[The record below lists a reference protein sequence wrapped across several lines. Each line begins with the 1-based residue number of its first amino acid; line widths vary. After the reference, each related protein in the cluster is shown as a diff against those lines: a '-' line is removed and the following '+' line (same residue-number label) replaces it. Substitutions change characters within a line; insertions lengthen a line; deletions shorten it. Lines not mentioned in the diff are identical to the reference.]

1 MTTMDDKTEQYEF
14 EVNGHEFKSTD
25 QKVPAREILEQ
36 AAKEGAIPG
45 NPQDYEL
52 KSLILDDR
60 VYGPDE
66 EVDLSKDNQFITLP
80 TTPTTVT

>member
-1 MTTMDDKTEQYEF
+1 MTNMADKTEQFEF
-14 EVNGHEFKSTD
+14 EVNGQSLKATGE
-25 QKVPAREILEQ
+25 KVPAHVILEL
-36 AAKEGAIPG
+36 AAKAGAIPG

-60 VYGPDE
+60 VYGWNED
-66 EVDLSKDNQFITLP
+66 VDLSKDNQFITLP

>member
-1 MTTMDDKTEQYEF
+1 MTITADKTEQYEF
-14 EVNGHEFKSTD
+14 EVNGHPLKATEER
-25 QKVPAREILEQ
+25 VPAREILEL
-36 AAKEGAIPG
+36 AAKAGAIPG
-45 NPQDYEL
+45 NPQDYQL

-60 VYGPDE
+60 VYGPNE

>member
-1 MTTMDDKTEQYEF
+1 MAIIADKTEQFVF
-14 EVNGHEFKSTD
+14 EVNGREFKTTNP
-25 QKVPAREILEQ
+25 KVAAHEILEQ

-45 NPQDYEL
+45 NPQDYDL

-60 VYGPDE
+60 VYRWDD

-80 TTPTTVT
+80 NTATVVT

>member
-1 MTTMDDKTEQYEF
+1 MTMMEDKTEQYEF
-14 EVNGHEFKSTD
+14 EVNGHSLKATE
-25 QKVPAREILEQ
+25 QRVPAREILEQ

-80 TTPTTVT
+80 TTPTTVS

>member
-1 MTTMDDKTEQYEF
+1 MTTTDDKTEQYEF
-14 EVNGHEFKSTD
+14 KVNGQEFKSTE
-25 QKVPAREILEQ
+25 QKVPAHEILSQ

-45 NPQDYEL
+45 NPQNYEL

-60 VYGPDE
+60 VYGWDD

>member
-1 MTTMDDKTEQYEF
+1 MTTTADKTEQYEF
-14 EVNGHEFKSTD
+14 EVNGHSLKSTEE
-25 QKVPAREILEQ
+25 KVPAREILEL
-36 AAKEGAIPG
+36 AAKAGAIPG
-45 NPQDYEL
+45 NPQDYQL

-60 VYGPDE
+60 VYGPNE

>member
-1 MTTMDDKTEQYEF
+1 MTMMEDKTEQYEF
-14 EVNGHEFKSTD
+14 EVNGHSLKATE
-25 QKVPAREILEQ
+25 QRVLAREILEQ

-80 TTPTTVT
+80 TTPTTVS

>member
-1 MTTMDDKTEQYEF
+1 MTVTADKTEQYEF
-14 EVNGHEFKSTD
+14 EVNGQSLKATEE
-25 QKVPAREILEQ
+25 KVPAHVILEL
-36 AAKEGAIPG
+36 AANAGTIPG
-45 NPQDYEL
+45 NPRDYAL

-60 VYGPDE
+60 VYSWNE

>member
-25 QKVPAREILEQ
+25 QKVPAREILDQ